1 MFNKT
6 QVTLLKII
14 AISLTAMLILIA
26 TDSRADERPPMTEFH
41 FNELTDKDIYLIE
54 KQRER
59 TRNQAKWTG
68 TEDEG
73 WGIYNDKVWI
83 DVSPEIGYISFPKKA
98 FKFNSYNY
106 EPNEVVQFYIDK
118 AVEEFEQKNLENT
131 ITDIKDRLFEITNE
145 ITKLYGLLLLTG
157 NKPDVEQTQTIV
169 DLLTEQEELITIL
182 NDITDAP

>member
-1 MFNKT
+1 MLNFKRDAIVAIVAFIAMMFF
-6 QVTLLKII
+6 I
-14 AISLTAMLILIA
+14 AIDAK
-26 TDSRADERPPMTEFH
+26 ADTRPPMTEFH

-73 WGIYNDKVWI
+73 WGTYNDKVWI
-83 DVSPEIGYISFPKKA
+83 DVNPEIGYISFPKKA

-106 EPNEVVQFYIDK
+106 EPNEIVEFYINK
-118 AVEEFEQKNLENT
+118 AVEEFEQKNIEKT